1 MHIEARDSAINAHV
15 NFEFIALVYA
25 RISLQLQLQL
35 QLQRHTS
42 LDQPPPSPPRLLYG
56 TAVI

>member
-1 MHIEARDSAINAHV
+1 MHFEARDGAINAHV

-25 RISLQLQLQL
+25 RISLQPQL
-35 QLQRHTS
+35 QLQRHAS
-42 LDQPPPSPPRLLYG
+42 LVHPPLSPPRLLYG

>member
-1 MHIEARDSAINAHV
+1 MHIEARDSAINAHE

-35 QLQRHTS
+35 QLQRYAS
-42 LDQPPPSPPRLLYG
+42 LVHPPPLPRPAFYMAPP
-56 TAVI
+56 